1 MAFVEVGGLGD
12 RETEGNRM
20 RKREVDKLLYH
31 AVAEA
36 LGIETNEPKKT
47 EEKTA
52 APAMKVPAQ
61 SDDNR
66 AAA

>member
-1 MAFVEVGGLGD
+1 
-12 RETEGNRM
+12 M

-52 APAMKVPAQ
+52 APAMKIPQ
-61 SDDNR
+61 HSDDR

>member
-1 MAFVEVGGLGD
+1 MTFVDVGGLGTG
-12 RETEGNRM
+12 ETEGNRM

-47 EEKTA
+47 EENTA
-52 APAMKVPAQ
+52 APAKKIPQ
-61 SDDNR
+61 HSDDR